1 MILSRFILLPLQQ
14 IFERSS
20 LATDANALNPP
31 DPEHAPNALLL
42 ETEADGGSVG
52 VVENA
57 DIGVVPN
64 KGFPDTEAPSW
75 SGTPK
80 AGVSVADVDGDA
92 VFALAPKALTV
103 GGLGFTNAKVPNVL
117 LLNADVPE
125 PNVEE
130 PNTDVNFRFANA
142 PKPLEGAAT
151 LVFPNDEEAG
161 IVDAAIFPNGL
172 D

>member
-1 MILSRFILLPLQQ
+1 ML
-14 IFERSS
+14 
-20 LATDANALNPP
+20 DANVNALNPP
-31 DPEHAPNALLL
+31 VPEYAPIAISL
-42 ETEADGGSVG
+42 EAEADGSSVG
-52 VVENA
+52 VDENA

-64 KGFPDTEAPSW
+64 KGFPNTEAPSW
-75 SGTPK
+75 DGAPK
-80 AGVSVADVDGDA
+80 AGVGVADVDGDA

-103 GGLGFTNAKVPNVL
+103 GGLGFKNAKVPNVL

-161 IVDAAIFPNGL
+161 VVDAAIFPNGL